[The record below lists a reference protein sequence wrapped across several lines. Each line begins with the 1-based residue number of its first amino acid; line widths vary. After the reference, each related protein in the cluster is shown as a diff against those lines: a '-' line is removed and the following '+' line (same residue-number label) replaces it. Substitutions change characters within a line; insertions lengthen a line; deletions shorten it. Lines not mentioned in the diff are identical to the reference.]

1 MINKKYI
8 SKFYSFIGCTT
19 EEIIEKL
26 EIDINPKSKSLYSKI
41 TKEILGKH
49 NLEEL
54 KGEGYVLKSVRLKS
68 DQMPME
74 AISFPAFNYQNLI
87 KTDWLDS
94 ELFQHLNKK
103 YLFVFYS
110 QENYSVKLN
119 CIRDWEI
126 KNHDLEIAKKTW
138 LNVIDL
144 IKNGKIVKE
153 IKRGKRITYFPKSSN
168 QGVIHVRPHA
178 SNLNDT
184 FKLPTKDKKT
194 NLEEYTKHSFW
205 LNKDFIKN
213 KILKNE

>member
-26 EIDINPKSKSLYSKI
+26 EIDINPKSKSLYSKL

-87 KTDWLDS
+87 KTDWPDS
-94 ELFQHLNKK
+94 ELFQQLNKK
-103 YLFVFYS
+103 YLIIFYS

-119 CIRDWEI
+119 CLREWQI
-126 KNHDLEIAKKTW
+126 KEKDLEIAKDAW
-138 LNVIDL
+138 LSVKEL
-144 IKNGKIVKE
+144 IKNGDIVKE
-153 IKRGKRITYFPKSSN
+153 IKRGKRITNFPKTSKK
-168 QGVIHVRPHA
+168 GIIHVRPHA
-178 SNLNDT
+178 SNKNDT
-184 FKLPTKDKKT
+184 FKLPIKDKKT
-194 NLEEYTKHSFW
+194 NLEDYTKHSFW
-205 LNKDFIKN
+205 LNKEFIKD
-213 KILKNE
+213 KILLNE